1 MVYKWKMP
9 GLYDIPA
16 QAAGEELDRIYEE
29 KGELQARDVV
39 NESRPETAPLHPLFE
54 WDDPKAAELYR
65 EQQARN
71 IIGCIVTVQ
80 DSEKSGL
87 TQVRAFVHV
96 AESYRPTQIV
106 VSEKDLREELVR
118 TALKDAEAFQR
129 RLETFASL
137 RPIKQLRRT
146 LDRTIQQLR
155 EESRP

>member
-39 NESRPETAPLHPLFE
+39 NESRPETAPLHSLFE
-54 WDDPKAAELYR
+54 WNDPKAAELYR
-65 EQQARN
+65 QQQARN
-71 IIGCIVTVQ
+71 IISCIVTVQ
-80 DSEKSGL
+80 DSEKSGP

-96 AESYRPTQIV
+96 AESYRPTQVV
-106 VSEKDLREELVR
+106 VSKKDLREELVR
-118 TALKDAEAFQR
+118 TALKDAETFQR
-129 RLETFASL
+129 RLETFSSL
-137 RPIKQLRRT
+137 RPIKPLRRT
-146 LDRTIQQLR
+146 LERTIQQLR